1 MNVGLAIYCKCLIV
15 QLEGRGLA
23 AEEVV
28 GVRMALQAGVVV
40 VDGGAVHAL
49 KVGSRWR
56 SHTQ

>member
-1 MNVGLAIYCKCLIV
+1 M